1 MIFFIF
7 VSIASQSSEELNS
20 FLFPEWELV
29 TEPEELPAKD
39 EKLHESHSLDQ
50 ESMTCLNNGMPLNRF
65 SSLIFLRLVKDLSF
79 TVFMYSL
86 RFGEQ

>member
-1 MIFFIF
+1 MICFIF

-39 EKLHESHSLDQ
+39 EKLHESNSLDQ
-50 ESMTCLNNGMPLNRF
+50 ESMTCVNNGMPLNRF
-65 SSLIFLRLVKDLSF
+65 SSLIFLHLVMDLSF
-79 TVFMYSL
+79 RVFMYSL
-86 RFGEQ
+86 RFREQ